1 MNGLASTAWNESPRA
16 AADMPFPAISEENLM
31 RAKLVA
37 IRDTVIVL
45 ALQLVFRTTQMMRN
59 WNY

>member
-1 MNGLASTAWNESPRA
+1 MSWLASTAWNANRRA
-16 AADMPFPAISEENLM
+16 AANMPFPAISEENLM

-45 ALQLVFRTTQMMRN
+45 ALQLVFRTTRLMRN
-59 WNY
+59 LNY